1 MIKRF
6 DKRGQESNLMLVYQ
20 RQRFFLYFQGLLY
33 RDFSCHMISHMT
45 SLYSKIKTNE
55 ASILNYLGIWTA
67 HVDKGVSGLHNSQF
81 TFWTQLI
88 TLDYLIILSHRRS
101 TTVSSETYP
110 LYSFGRPQ
118 TFWMLTGL

>member
-20 RQRFFLYFQGLLY
+20 RQRFYLYFQGLLY

-67 HVDKGVSGLHNSQF
+67 NVDKGVKKGVNKCHALYNLVF
-81 TFWTQLI
+81 TPTK
-88 TLDYLIILSHRRS
+88 R
-101 TTVSSETYP
+101 
-110 LYSFGRPQ
+110 
-118 TFWMLTGL
+118 